1 MKVRIDSK
9 EENENEII
17 IRCKEV
23 NSEVLEIKSLLESRY
38 NKILGIMEG
47 EKYFLKPSEIYY
59 IEYVDSKTFAY
70 TKDKIYSIS
79 YSLEK
84 LEEFLGGQGFFR
96 CSKSMILNINYVEKF
111 KSSMGNRIIATLDNG
126 ENVIISRHYAK
137 ILRAYLKEVY
147 E

>member
-1 MKVRIDSK
+1 MKVRIDSN

-38 NKILGIMEG
+38 NKILGIIDG

-59 IEYVDSKTFAY
+59 IEYVDSRTFAY
-70 TKDKIYSIS
+70 TKDKICSIY

-84 LEEFLGGQGFFR
+84 LEKVLVGQGFFR

-137 ILRAYLKEVY
+137 ILRSYLKEVH